1 MSEHSVK
8 QPHAIS
14 KWSIMWILSFYLIL
28 LASLCFHI
36 FLFHILIFVYTSTLF
51 LLNGFS
57 SYLLLKSNTFLFIG
71 VHLLCA
77 LQCHLQNIIIFVFS
91 DTCDLLISPSHSSP
105 CAISWPLNNVP
116 TFTKDSCI
124 LAHSLLWP
132 LHLHGRGTQHPIF
145 SALTPPF
152 PQPPQSLASLS

>member
-1 MSEHSVK
+1 MINNVHFK
-8 QPHAIS
+8 LLFDTF
-14 KWSIMWILSFYLIL
+14 SIFMLSHF
-28 LASLCFHI
+28 SLSYSNF
-36 FLFHILIFVYTSTLF
+36 FVYTSILF

-71 VHLLCA
+71 VHLLFA
-77 LQCHLQNIIIFVFS
+77 LQCHLQNIIIFVVHKTFPFS

-124 LAHSLLWP
+124 LAHSLLW
-132 LHLHGRGTQHPIF
+132 LLQLRGRGTQHPIF
-145 SALTPPF
+145 SALAPPF
-152 PQPPQSLASLS
+152 PQPPQSLASSS